1 MNADQAQAVA
11 ADMERHGYN
20 TMTRLGGGKWV
31 VKAIDAGTGNEVTI
45 RAAVEWDAL
54 KGEAAPVTAAA
65 GMLQAA
71 LL

>member
-45 RAAVEWDAL
+45 RAASEWDAL
-54 KGEAAPVTAAA
+54 KGEAAPVEAA